1 MYLMWLVVIVVLT
14 IVEVSTTSLVSI
26 WFVASGILA
35 LITSFFT
42 DSLIVQFAVFVIVGC
57 LLLLFTRNV
66 VKNKLF
72 SKSVLTNSDRVVG
85 MIGVVTEKITKN
97 NYGEVKVDGKKWT
110 AMADKTINVGKE
122 VEILKIDGVKLK
134 VKECD

>member
-14 IVEVSTTSLVSI
+14 IVEILTTSLVSI

-72 SKSVLTNSDRVVG
+72 SKSVSTNSDRVVG